1 MIGQLFTGTDV
12 PRPESL
18 VTPLVVLVVVL
29 SVASQ
34 FVPERIP
41 QQITVA
47 FAKTP
52 PVLQVAV
59 IAVALVLINV
69 LGPEGV
75 APFIYFQF

>member
-12 PRPESL
+12 LRPESL
-18 VTPLVVLVVVL
+18 VTPMVVIVVVL
-29 SVASQ
+29 SILSQ

-47 FAKTP
+47 FSKAP
-52 PVLQVAV
+52 PVLQVLVGAV
-59 IAVALVLINV
+59 GLALINV